1 MQTGTLIELGE
12 DRSVATVGR
21 SGRPHSGRTVMVFV
35 LVVALALV
43 GGGQA
48 APRSRIVAV
57 ATVPTRSLTAALLTP
72 ATLYVAEDRE
82 GPVLTAYALPG
93 GHPRWRVGVVDTP
106 RTIRSV
112 TDAGVLLVT
121 TSSEVGGA
129 ARLVAVDSATGAV
142 LWSQPQAMVVDVPP
156 GRQVLIER
164 PAVPSGRPDLRSA
177 QTEQTEADPGRAE
190 LLSGDLRTGVVT
202 WSRPVPA
209 SADVAASHDPAHP
222 DSGALLVTDAD
233 GTAQLLAEDTGT
245 VLARGAVG
253 SLVGNLVLTPGPP
266 GGVPAPV
273 GERAPVSLLGGEFL
287 VQHRRNTGTGW
298 LTAFDLDTLAE
309 LWSVSGDLLG
319 TPFRCGRALCLGG
332 AAGIRAVDPATG
344 AVRWS
349 TSYWQYA
356 SPLDEGRLLGYG
368 PHGFGVLDAGTGR
381 MRGEVGAA
389 WTRVLPNGSRPPL
402 VSRPDSDRSDRYWFA
417 LLRLDPVT
425 TDPLGYL
432 ADVDGPSCQVSGD
445 LLACLTT
452 RGTLGV
458 WRLGFT
464 SI

>member
-1 MQTGTLIELGE
+1 VQAGTLIELGE
-12 DRSVATVGR
+12 DRSVAAVDR
-21 SGRPHSGRTVMVFV
+21 PGRPRSGRTVMLLV
-35 LVVALALV
+35 LVVALALL

-48 APRSRIVAV
+48 APRSRITAV

-72 ATLYVAEDRE
+72 ATLYVAEDS
-82 GPVLTAYALPG
+82 GLLTAYALPAG
-93 GHPRWRVGVVDTP
+93 RARWRVRLVDTP

-112 TDAGVLLVT
+112 TDAGILLVT

-129 ARLVAVDSATGAV
+129 ARLVAVDSGTGAV
-142 LWSQPQAMVVDVPP
+142 LWSQRQAMVVDVPP
-156 GRQVLIER
+156 GGRVLVER
-164 PAVPSGRPDLRSA
+164 PAD
-177 QTEQTEADPGRAE
+177 ADPGRAE
-190 LLSGDLRTGVVT
+190 LRSGDLRTGAVT
-202 WSRPVPA
+202 WSRLVPA
-209 SADVAASHDPAHP
+209 SADVAASHDPGRP

-332 AAGIRAVDPATG
+332 AAGVRAVDPATG
-344 AVRWS
+344 ALRWS

-356 SPLDEGRLLGYG
+356 SPLGEDRLLGYG

-389 WTRVLPNGSRPPL
+389 WTRVLLNGARPPL
-402 VSRPDSDRSDRYWFA
+402 VSRPDADRYWFA

-425 TDPLGYL
+425 TEPLGYL
-432 ADVDGPSCQVSGD
+432 TGVDGPSCQVSGD

-458 WRLGFT
+458 WRVAT
-464 SI
+464 ASI